1 MTAQATNRT
10 AKRTVPKPYG
20 TPSQE
25 EIDQY
30 YAGMRPF
37 WHPVLPS
44 ADLPADTPI
53 GIELLGEM
61 IVLARLNGQIVAM
74 QDLCRHFQAQLSL
87 GEIATH
93 PDGQQC
99 LMCKYHGWQY
109 DDEGQ
114 CTYIPQ
120 LLPGR
125 EIPREAKV
133 PTYQVTERY
142 DLIWVCLDET
152 ATFDIPEFPE
162 VDNPAFHPGPLRAY
176 EPWVASAPR
185 AVMGALDDTHFPWVH
200 ENVLGDRSA
209 IDAPDHKVWRDGRYL
224 MSQYSV
230 LQPRNVT
237 ISEDKAMAEAGLDTV
252 TYTNY
257 VGVPNTIRLI
267 KDSGDGKLYAIWL
280 TTNPIRYNCTQTF
293 WRVAR
298 NYDLDPAH
306 DQTYEDFEDMVR
318 AQDKPIVE
326 SQRPWLLPP
335 FWTQLELPLRPAD
348 LPLIEYQR
356 WLEELGIMLSV

>member
-1 MTAQATNRT
+1 MTASVSNRT
-10 AKRTVPKPYG
+10 AK
-20 TPSQE
+20 PSAHGIPSE
-25 EIDQY
+25 AEIAQY

-37 WHPVLPS
+37 WQPVLAVS
-44 ADLPADTPI
+44 DLPADRPV
-53 GIELLGEM
+53 GIELLGERL
-61 IVLARLNGQIVAM
+61 VLARLNGQVVAM
-74 QDLCRHFQAQLSL
+74 QDLCRHFQSQLSL

-93 PDGQQC
+93 ADGQQC
-99 LMCKYHGWQY
+99 LMCPYHGWQY
-109 DDEGQ
+109 NTDGQ
-114 CTYIPQ
+114 CVYIPQ

-125 EIPREAKV
+125 DIPREAKV
-133 PTYQVTERY
+133 PTYLAREQY

-152 ATFDIPEFPE
+152 PTYDIPDFPE
-162 VDNPAFHPGPLRAY
+162 LSDPAFHSGPLRVY

-200 ENVLGDRSA
+200 EHVLGDRSA
-209 IDAPDHKVWRDGRYL
+209 VAAPDHKVWRDGRYL
-224 MSQYSV
+224 MSQYSI

-237 ISEDKAMAEAGLDTV
+237 IAQNGSDETVLDTI

-257 VGVPNTIRLI
+257 VGMPNVIRLI
-267 KDSGDGKLYAIWL
+267 KDSDDGKQYAIWL
-280 TTNPIRYNCTQTF
+280 ATNAIRYNSTQTF

-335 FWTQLELPLRPAD
+335 FWTQLEMPLRPAD